1 MLSLSVVVH
10 LAADDEN
17 LVKFT
22 CEYSELKKRR
32 LIKILY
38 SSERLTFLSKEFE
51 QNHSWTV
58 PTNPMY
64 GEEDVKNRAIT
75 NYNLHHDRT

>member
-51 QNHSWTV
+51 QNH
-58 PTNPMY
+58 P
-64 GEEDVKNRAIT
+64 
-75 NYNLHHDRT
+75 